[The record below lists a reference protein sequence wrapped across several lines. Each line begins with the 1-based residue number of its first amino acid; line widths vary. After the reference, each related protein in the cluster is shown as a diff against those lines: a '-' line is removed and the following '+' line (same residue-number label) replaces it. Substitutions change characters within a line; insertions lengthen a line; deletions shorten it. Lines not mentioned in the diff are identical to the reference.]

1 MNQSEMDKATE
12 ITLQSLEIMSK
23 PQVMEATAKLYRRL
37 YQALLDQDF
46 TRDQA
51 IQIVAG
57 VKTVGGG
64 R

>member
-1 MNQSEMDKATE
+1 MNEAEIQKATE
-12 ITLQSLEIMSK
+12 ITLQSLEIMSQ

>member
-1 MNQSEMDKATE
+1 MNKAEMDKE
-12 ITLQSLEIMSK
+12 IEKTLELLEIMSQ
-23 PQVMEATAKLYRRL
+23 PHVIQATARVYRRL